1 MCDYKLVG
9 SAGDGFGFY
18 ASEGSNKFPGSA
30 RATLT
35 QDIDINI
42 FINTLPIEK
51 RHLKP
56 VAGALGFTWLSLP
69 AHEVCLLGITFY
81 FHLGGRLWKGTTVN
95 TLNASTFVHAILVDE
110 GYAFNQNH
118 LVTS

>member
-35 QDIDINI
+35 QDIDVNI
-42 FINTLPIEK
+42 FINTLTIEK

-56 VAGALGFTWLSLP
+56 VAGALGFTWVSLP

-81 FHLGGRLWKGTTVN
+81 FHRGRKLWKETS
-95 TLNASTFVHAILVDE
+95 TLNASSFVRT
-110 GYAFNQNH
+110 GQ
-118 LVTS
+118 

>member
-9 SAGDGFGFY
+9 SAGDGFRFY

-56 VAGALGFTWLSLP
+56 VAGALGFTWVSLP
-69 AHEVCLLGITFY
+69 AHEVCQLGITRY
-81 FHLGGRLWKGTTVN
+81 SYMCGRLWKGRT
-95 TLNASTFVHAILVDE
+95 I
-110 GYAFNQNH
+110 
-118 LVTS
+118 